1 MSQNHEALMLR
12 AIELSKIG
20 FPAPN
25 PPVGCVLFKDGR
37 IVAEGHPTFCG
48 GPHGEAVA
56 LANAGAEAAGSTA
69 YVTLEPCSHYGKTP
83 PCADALIQAG
93 IKEVFVAV
101 RDPNP
106 KAAGG
111 IEKLQEAGVKVNCGL
126 MQVEAAKENQAFL
139 FAMKTRRPFVN
150 LKLASTLDGYAARL
164 DGTSKWITGEKARLA
179 GHKRR
184 ATMGCVLTGAGTVLK
199 DNPELTARIDG
210 VVNQPLKVILDP
222 SAKLSGGERCL
233 QDNFIWF
240 VGEGKK
246 SNDSQTELPLASGL
260 FDLNEVLRHLFE
272 RGVVGVLVESGPTVF
287 RSFLSAGLAERID
300 AFWGPISF
308 GSGLPWMGPDEM
320 NLSEH
325 GWLLESAGALDQD
338 FFAVYSQEK
347 RVLGT
352 IFEGSLSQ

>member
-1 MSQNHEALMLR
+1 MLR

-37 IVAEGHPTFCG
+37 IVAEGHPTFHG

-56 LANAGAEAAGSTA
+56 LANAGSEAAGSTA
-69 YVTLEPCSHYGKTP
+69 YVTLEPCNHHGKTP
-83 PCADALIQAG
+83 PCSDALIQAG
-93 IKEVFVAV
+93 VKEVFIAV

-111 IEKLQEAGVKVNCGL
+111 IEKLQSAGIKVTCGL
-126 MQVEAAKENQAFL
+126 MQVEAARENQAFL
-139 FAMKTRRPFVN
+139 FAMKARRPYVN

-164 DGTSKWITGEKARLA
+164 DGTSKWITGEEARRA
-179 GHKRR
+179 GHVRR
-184 ATMGCVLTGAGTVLK
+184 ATMGCVLTGAGTVQK
-199 DNPELTARIDG
+199 DDPELTARVEG

-222 SAKLSGGERCL
+222 SARLTGKERCL

-246 SNDSQTELPLASGL
+246 TSDSQTEMQTVNGV
-260 FDLNEVLRHLFE
+260 FDLNAVLKDLLA

-287 RSFLSAGLAERID
+287 RSFLAAGLAERID

-308 GSGLPWMGPDEM
+308 GSGLPWMGQDE
-320 NLSEH
+320 LSLTEQ
-325 GWLLESAGALDQD
+325 GWQLESAGALNQD
-338 FFAVYSQEK
+338 LFAVYSQEK
-347 RVLGT
+347 RVFGT